1 MYIPVSVSISN
12 ELQLSMTINVSI
24 VIYQNIEFSFH
35 IIPKVS
41 NISNGER
48 PTTVDIYL
56 YSSTTYSTTIVD
68 TVTNV
73 QLANVTHSNVLTVT
87 NILTLQQD
95 HYYTVI
101 ASFSNVGGDFTTD
114 SIATLSKTLLL
125 LLYYYSVESLL

>member
-1 MYIPVSVSISN
+1 M
-12 ELQLSMTINVSI
+12 
-24 VIYQNIEFSFH
+24 
-35 IIPKVS
+35 S

-56 YSSTTYSTTIVD
+56 YSSTTDSTTIVD

-125 LLYYYSVESLL
+125 LLYYYIVLNHCCRYIWCSISQYN

>member
-1 MYIPVSVSISN
+1 MC
-12 ELQLSMTINVSI
+12 
-24 VIYQNIEFSFH
+24 
-35 IIPKVS
+35 
-41 NISNGER
+41 NGER
-48 PTTVDIYL
+48 PTTVDIHL
-56 YSSTTYSTTIVD
+56 YSSTTDSTTIVD

-125 LLYYYSVESLL
+125 LLYYYYSIESLL

>member
-1 MYIPVSVSISN
+1 M
-12 ELQLSMTINVSI
+12 
-24 VIYQNIEFSFH
+24 
-35 IIPKVS
+35 
-41 NISNGER
+41 
-48 PTTVDIYL
+48 
-56 YSSTTYSTTIVD
+56 D

-125 LLYYYSVESLL
+125 LYYYIVLNDCCRYIWCSISQYN